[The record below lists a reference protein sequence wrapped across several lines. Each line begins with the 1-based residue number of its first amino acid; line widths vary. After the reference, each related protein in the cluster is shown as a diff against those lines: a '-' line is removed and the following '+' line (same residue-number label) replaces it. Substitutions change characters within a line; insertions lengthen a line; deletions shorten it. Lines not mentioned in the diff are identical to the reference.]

1 MANINKAIVSIMK
14 DIGSISKDKKNQKH
28 GYQYRGVDDVMNALY
43 PALVENGVFIIPKVL
58 ETKRE
63 ERTSN
68 AGNNLIF
75 TTCKMSY
82 TFCAEDDSK
91 IEVIMSGEGMDS
103 GDKSMNKAMSAA
115 YKYACF
121 QLFCIPTEDLKD
133 PDMDTYIVEDRRV
146 TAEEVEMLKKAADRT
161 GMKLDEMIGRL
172 SKYGIKRIE
181 DISVSRYTKWMI
193 KMANAESI
201 VPHMPEGAEVGD
213 PDATQEELPFDK

>member
-1 MANINKAIVSIMK
+1 MANINKAILSVMK
-14 DIGSISKDKKNQKH
+14 DIGTIGKDKQNKSQ

-43 PALVENGVFIIPKVL
+43 PALVDNGVFIIPKVL

-63 ERTSN
+63 ERTSTS
-68 AGNNLIF
+68 GSHLIF

-82 TFCAEDDSK
+82 TFCADDDSK
-91 IEVIMSGEGMDS
+91 IEVIMCGEGMDS

-146 TAEEVEMLKKAADRT
+146 TAEEVDLLKKAAERT

-181 DISVSRYTKWMI
+181 DISVARYTKWMI

-201 VPHMPEGAEVGD
+201 VPQMPESAEVAD
-213 PDATQEELPFDK
+213 PDTMQEELPFDK